1 MRLFFFFFFFTIPA
15 FSLSNTAFCIL
26 YSTLF
31 YTHRWFS
38 PGLNCQRGC
47 LPGLV

>member
-1 MRLFFFFFFFTIPA
+1 MRLYFLTFPA

-26 YSTLF
+26 YSVF